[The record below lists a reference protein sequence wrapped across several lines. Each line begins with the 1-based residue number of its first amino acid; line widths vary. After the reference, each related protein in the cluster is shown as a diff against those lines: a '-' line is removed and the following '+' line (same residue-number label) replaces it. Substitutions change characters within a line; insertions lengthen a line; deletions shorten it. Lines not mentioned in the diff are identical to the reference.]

1 MWKIQLQMSCR
12 GFEIII
18 EKVYRDMNTVK
29 VRNVEL
35 GKGIPKICVSVIE
48 KGTKEIIKS
57 ALELKELEA
66 DIIEWRA
73 DWFQD
78 IFDRNE
84 MFHTLERVNGV
95 IGEIPLLFT
104 FRTGKEGGAQKIDPE
119 NYVKVNRRAIESGY
133 IDMVD
138 IELFTGEE
146 EVKELVQL
154 AKEHNVKVVMSNH
167 DFQKTPS
174 KEEIISRLCK
184 MQEAGA
190 DVLKIAVMPQSKQDL
205 LTLLEATEEMNSK
218 YAEQPLV
225 TMSMGQ
231 TGVLSRMCGEV
242 FGSAMTFGAVGK
254 ASAPGQMAVEDLR
267 AVLNLIHKGM

>member
-1 MWKIQLQMSCR
+1 
-12 GFEIII
+12 
-18 EKVYRDMNTVK
+18 MNTVK
-29 VRNVEL
+29 VREVEF
-35 GKGIPKICVSVIE
+35 GSGVPKICVSVIG

-57 ALELKELEA
+57 VLEIRELGV

-73 DWFQD
+73 DWYQD

-84 MFHTLERVNGV
+84 MHNTLERVRGV
-95 IGEIPLLFT
+95 LGDLPLLFT

-119 NYVKVNRRAIESGY
+119 NYVKINRRAIESGY
-133 IDMVD
+133 VDMVD

-146 EVKELVQL
+146 EVTELVEL
-154 AKEHNVKVVMSNH
+154 AKAHDVKIIMSNH
-167 DFQKTPS
+167 DFQKTPA

-184 MQEAGA
+184 MQDAGA
-190 DVLKIAVMPQSKQDL
+190 DLLKIAVMPQEKKDL

-218 YAEQPLV
+218 YAKQPIV

-231 TGVLSRMCGEV
+231 VGVLSRMSGEV

-254 ASAPGQMAVEDLR
+254 ASAPGQMAVEDLKT
-267 AVLNLIHKGM
+267 VLKLIHNSL

>member
-1 MWKIQLQMSCR
+1 
-12 GFEIII
+12 
-18 EKVYRDMNTVK
+18 MNTVK
-29 VRNVEL
+29 VREVEF
-35 GKGIPKICVSVIE
+35 GSGVPKICVSVIG

-57 ALELKELEA
+57 VLEIRELGV

-73 DWFQD
+73 DWYQD

-84 MFHTLERVNGV
+84 MHNTLERVRGV
-95 IGEIPLLFT
+95 LGDLPLLFT

-119 NYVKVNRRAIESGY
+119 NYVKINRRAIESGY
-133 IDMVD
+133 VDMVD

-146 EVKELVQL
+146 EVTELVEL
-154 AKEHNVKVVMSNH
+154 AKAHDVKIIMSNH
-167 DFQKTPS
+167 DFQKTPA

-184 MQEAGA
+184 MQDAGA
-190 DVLKIAVMPQSKQDL
+190 NLLKIAVMPQEKKDL

-218 YAEQPLV
+218 YAKQPIV

-231 TGVLSRMCGEV
+231 VGVLSRMSGEV

-254 ASAPGQMAVEDLR
+254 ASAPGQMAVEDLKT
-267 AVLNLIHKGM
+267 VLKLIHNSL